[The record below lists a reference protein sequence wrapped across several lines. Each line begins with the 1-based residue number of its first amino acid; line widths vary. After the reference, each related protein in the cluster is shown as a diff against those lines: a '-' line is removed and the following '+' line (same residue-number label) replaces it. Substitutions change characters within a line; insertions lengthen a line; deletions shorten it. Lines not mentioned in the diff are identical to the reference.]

1 MWSLLRPLSRWF
13 GSVSALPPA
22 QIFHYVYAYLQ
33 LTSGCACWADASLPL
48 PLLSFAI
55 PTGAAGHVTA
65 GTMAALMGLPIHRLL
80 MATNEA
86 SHSSLMYPE
95 RPSLVA
101 GCVRT
106 AGGLR
111 YGRGE
116 SLSTPPLY

>member
-1 MWSLLRPLSRWF
+1 MWSLLRPCSRL
-13 GSVSALPPA
+13 GSVSGTSPV

-80 MATNEA
+80 MATNEV
-86 SHSSLMYPE
+86 SRMP
-95 RPSLVA
+95 LVD
-101 GCVRT
+101 VVIV
-106 AGGLR
+106 
-111 YGRGE
+111 
-116 SLSTPPLY
+116 P